1 MVAKNLSNKNN
12 EEKIIMVTQRKR
24 LFIRPLGAVLVWGV
38 LLYLPSCTQAEF
50 VLREDNTIQGPVK
63 IYPDMSDHTL
73 PAVQYHFYHI
83 NDVIACITR
92 ECDGKGNFEGTLP
105 VGTYRVIATN
115 INAGNVDFSEMGSH
129 RSAKATLSELS
140 SARAV
145 GFSRAAD
152 FSRAAQTVLA
162 QPGKVYSTIIE
173 ELSVTAYGD
182 ERHTPSPALL
192 TRQVTLSFTLL
203 DGLEEEVAT
212 ISGTLNGV
220 YPSVQLYSCQYST
233 ESSVQSP
240 TMAVQ
245 FQTTAE
251 DNVHRARVSL
261 FGLCNPSYGTV
272 YSSVLQLQLDM
283 NDGNTDTT
291 NFDLTNSLSA
301 IIEQNAGTIPIQLQ
315 LLIELRKTDVG
326 IEVGVVE
333 WVEGG
338 EDEQDI
344 YE

>member
-1 MVAKNLSNKNN
+1 
-12 EEKIIMVTQRKR
+12 MVTQRKR
-24 LFIRPLGAVLVWGV
+24 LFTHPLSLLLVWV
-38 LLYLPSCTQAEF
+38 ALLCLPACTQAEF
-50 VLREDNTIQGPVK
+50 TLREDNTIQGPVK
-63 IYPDMSDHTL
+63 IYPDMSDYTL
-73 PAVQYHFYHI
+73 PAVHYYFYHI
-83 NDVIACITR
+83 NDVVACITR

-115 INAGNVDFSEMGSH
+115 IDAGNVEFSDMGSH
-129 RSAKATLSELS
+129 RSAKATLSEFTPS
-140 SARAV
+140 RS
-145 GFSRAAD
+145 GHFSRAT
-152 FSRAAQTVLA
+152 QTVLA
-162 QPGKVYSTIIE
+162 QPGKVYSTIID
-173 ELSVTAYGD
+173 ELKVTAYGE

-192 TRQVTLSFTLL
+192 TRQVTLSFTLM
-203 DGLEEEVAT
+203 DGLEEEVST

-220 YPSVQLYSCQYST
+220 YPSVQLYSCQHST
-233 ESSVQSP
+233 ESAVQSP
-240 TMAVQ
+240 TMAVL

-251 DNVHRARVSL
+251 DNIHRARVSL

-283 NDGNTDTT
+283 NDGSTDTT
-291 NFDLTNSLSA
+291 TFDLTDSLSA

-333 WVEGG
+333 WIEGG